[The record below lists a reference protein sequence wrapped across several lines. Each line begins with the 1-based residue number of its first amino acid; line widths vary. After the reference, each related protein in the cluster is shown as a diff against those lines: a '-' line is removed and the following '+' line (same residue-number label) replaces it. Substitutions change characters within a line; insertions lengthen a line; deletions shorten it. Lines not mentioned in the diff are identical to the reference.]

1 MTLRRIG
8 RGKGFHQGTKPGEA
22 GGKRQKGRDYPSR
35 GQTRK
40 PGVLKTQESCNP
52 MQVCAGGSRTEV
64 GGRSRVIVD
73 TETSIKQGA
82 NTLSKFTKEC
92 CTKTNCIVESTIWWR
107 GSTEYKA
114 EEADDDYGQLPTPA
128 HLIPQT
134 NRKPPLKQLAP
145 SVC

>member
-8 RGKGFHQGTKPGEA
+8 RGKGFHQGTKPAEA

-92 CTKTNCIVESTIWWR
+92 CTKTNCIVES
-107 GSTEYKA
+107 GGV
-114 EEADDDYGQLPTPA
+114 EAQNTKQRRLMM
-128 HLIPQT
+128 IPQT